1 STHSTAFLCCIEISS
16 HNINFTCIKSFP
28 KEEFGK
34 TPQTELVV
42 SFNGI
47 LKVECAVFPL
57 SSKRDA
63 TPLEATAL

>member
-1 STHSTAFLCCIEISS
+1 THSTVFLCCIEISS

-42 SFNGI
+42 SFDGI
-47 LKVECAVFPL
+47 LNVECAVFLL

-63 TPLEATAL
+63 TPLEETAL